1 LLGSGSGWQSV
12 SDDWS
17 AARLRWADDGL
28 QVFASRRDAEGYVE
42 AIDVENGVWEGFWA
56 VDGRVFEA
64 EVEGNRVRLHSPTA

>member
-1 LLGSGSGWQSV
+1 
-12 SDDWS
+12 
-17 AARLRWADDGL
+17 
-28 QVFASRRDAEGYVE
+28 VFASRRDAEGYVE